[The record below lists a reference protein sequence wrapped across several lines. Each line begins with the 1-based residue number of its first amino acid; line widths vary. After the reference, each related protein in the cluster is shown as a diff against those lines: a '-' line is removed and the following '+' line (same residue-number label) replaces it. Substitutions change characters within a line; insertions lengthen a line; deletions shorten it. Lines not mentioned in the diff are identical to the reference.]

1 MAARDEY
8 PELKR
13 LDAARADLSATMP
26 SPSAPLAAWDAWFAR
41 RNTLRDELAA
51 VMAEVGENLCTRCSG
66 TGLTTF
72 SRHNGMCY
80 RCQGDGWSA
89 KGRRA
94 IASASK

>member
-13 LDAARADLSATMP
+13 LDTARADLSGAMP
-26 SPSAPLAAWDAWFAR
+26 SSTAPKAAWHAWFTR
-41 RNTLRDELAA
+41 RNALRDELAR
-51 VMAEVGENLCTRCSG
+51 VMAEVGENLCARCSG

-94 IASASK
+94 TTAASK